1 MLTLHGSRP
10 KTAAFFVPKL
20 GRWSATWRKWP
31 TNSTELTPDL
41 MPHSCNSID
50 GPAADLRRR
59 YDRPPDL
66 LLVDR
71 QIDESGD
78 NAERNRQIPYDVVAA
93 GRVVQQ
99 TAEPRAEKAADLV
112 REERK
117 SREHCKEADAEDL
130 RDDSV
135 RRRNGGQP

>member
-1 MLTLHGSRP
+1 MRLRRAPCRRGDD
-10 KTAAFFVPKL
+10 
-20 GRWSATWRKWP
+20 P
-31 TNSTELTPDL
+31 TIAS
-41 MPHSCNSID
+41 
-50 GPAADLRRR
+50 AADRAMQPERAVTESRRR
-59 YDRPPDL
+59 CDRPPDL

-99 TAEPRAEKAADLV
+99 TAEPRAENAADLV